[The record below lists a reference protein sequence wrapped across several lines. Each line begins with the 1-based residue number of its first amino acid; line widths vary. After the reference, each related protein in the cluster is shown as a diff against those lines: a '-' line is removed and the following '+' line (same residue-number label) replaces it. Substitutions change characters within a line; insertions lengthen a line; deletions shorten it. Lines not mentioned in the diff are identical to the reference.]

1 MITRFAPAPTGWL
14 HLGHVLNAEY
24 VWGALLRGVPD
35 PRGHQPRVL
44 LRIEDHDRER
54 CRPEYE
60 AGILDDLDWLGYRP
74 DIFPTDRFRAGRCDG
89 RQSDRGS
96 VYYEALEILRAQGLV
111 YACDCTRR
119 DIEGRVAERG
129 GRGAGCGVRRASGV
143 RRAGSGGL
151 GAGRG
156 VGGAARGEI
165 TEGAEIRYDG
175 HCRDRGLALADG
187 TGWRVRMDPGVE
199 PFVDL
204 RLGPQAQDP
213 SEQCGD
219 VLIRD
224 RLGNW
229 TYQFCV
235 SADDDRQGVDLVIR
249 GEDLLASTGRQ
260 MRLAR
265 LLGRETP
272 AAFLHHALIMK
283 SPDQKL
289 SKSDGDTGVRELRAR
304 GWTPDEVKRA
314 AVTSIPSAPSTPRT
328 N

>member
-24 VWGALLRGVPD
+24 VWGLAFRGVPEL
-35 PRGHQPRVL
+35 RGHQPRVL

-74 DIFPTDRFRAGRCDG
+74 DVFPTDCFRADRCDG
-89 RQSDRGS
+89 RQSGRGS
-96 VYYEALEILRAQGLV
+96 VYQEAVESLRTQGLV

-119 DIEGRVAERG
+119 DIEARSG
-129 GRGAGCGVRRASGV
+129 GSAVRGA
-143 RRAGSGGL
+143 AG
-151 GAGRG
+151 A
-156 VGGAARGEI
+156 EI
-165 TEGAEIRYDG
+165 TAGAEIRYDG
-175 HCRDRGLALADG
+175 HCRDRGLALAG
-187 TGWRVRMDPGVE
+187 GAGWRVRMDPGVE
-199 PFVDL
+199 RFADL
-204 RLGPQAQDP
+204 RLGPQAHDP

-219 VLIRD
+219 LLIRD

-235 SADDDRQGVDLVIR
+235 SVDDYRQGVDLVVR

-265 LLGRETP
+265 LLGRATP

-283 SPDQKL
+283 SRDQKL
-289 SKSDGDTGVRELRAR
+289 SKSNADTGVRELRRR
-304 GWTPDEVKRA
+304 GWTPDDVKHAATETIAGDQEV
-314 AVTSIPSAPSTPRT
+314 
-328 N
+328 